1 MMSLWPSLHQ
11 HLYLRLSMVLVM
23 LVLYG
28 DGGVAK
34 G

>member
-1 MMSLWPSLHQ
+1 MMSLHQ